1 MPQIVQIADT
11 LTSQVFWLLVFFG
24 LTFLFVGL
32 GMVPKIMGT
41 VDLRDKQ
48 IADDLAAAQAAR
60 DAADSEEEAWR
71 KRENENRAAAQG
83 LIAEAKGKAA
93 KAAEAKLAQAQA
105 KLDKQLAEAEA
116 AIEAAR
122 SSAMAEIEGVA
133 ADAARDI
140 VARIAGAAV
149 EPAAAEAAVKEV
161 MAHG

>member
-11 LTSQVFWLLVFFG
+11 ISSQVFWLLVFFG
-24 LTFLFVGL
+24 LTFLVVGL

-41 VDLRDKQ
+41 VDLRDQQ
-48 IADDLAAAQAAR
+48 IAGDLAAAQAAR

-71 KRENENRAAAQG
+71 KRENEDRAAAQG

-93 KAAEAKLAQAQA
+93 KAAETKLAKAQT
-105 KLDKQLAEAEA
+105 KLDKRLAEAEA
-116 AIEAAR
+116 AIDAAR

-140 VARIAGAAV
+140 VARIAGTEV
-149 EPAAAEAAVKEV
+149 EPAVAEAAVKEV